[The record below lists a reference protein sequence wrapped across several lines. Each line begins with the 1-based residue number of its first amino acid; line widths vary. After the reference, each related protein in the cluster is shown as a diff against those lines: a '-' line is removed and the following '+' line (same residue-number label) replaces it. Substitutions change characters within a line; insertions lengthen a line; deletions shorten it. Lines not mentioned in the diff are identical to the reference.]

1 LSTAAS
7 RKKGTNTIQVTTLS
21 NGLRVATDRMDS
33 VETVSLGI
41 WAGVGTRHE
50 ILEHNGVAHLLEH
63 MAFKGTRRRSALEI
77 AQEIESVGGLLNAY
91 TGREQTAYYAKML
104 AEDMPLA
111 IDVLADILQNS
122 VYDEAE
128 LERERAVVLQEIGQA
143 EDTPDDIVFDHFQ
156 ETAFPD
162 QSMGWPVLG
171 RAEIV
176 RSLPREVVAG
186 YLESRYR
193 PERMIVAA
201 SGKVDHGQLVDLT
214 NRLLDRLPSGKL
226 PQAEPAVYRGG
237 EYKEQRDLEQV
248 NVVLGFDG
256 VSYHDPDYYP
266 AAVLSQLLGG
276 GMSSRLFQEVR
287 EKRGLVY
294 SIHTFSSS
302 YTDSGIFGVYAGTGE
317 TEAEEMMPV
326 ICDEILRVADT
337 LDPGEVARAAAQ
349 LKAGT
354 LMSREGTSS
363 RCEQLASQ
371 LLLYDRPIPTEEIV
385 AKIEAVGVEDVARI
399 ARRIF
404 SSSPTLTSL
413 GPVSRMPSLDEVRR
427 KLG

>member
-1 LSTAAS
+1 MNVAQKHRPNSVQ
-7 RKKGTNTIQVTTLS
+7 ITTLP

-50 ILEHNGVAHLLEH
+50 TAEHNGVAHLLEH
-63 MAFKGTRRRSALEI
+63 MAFKGTKRRNALEI
-77 AQEIESVGGLLNAY
+77 AQEIESVGGILNAY

-104 AEDMPLA
+104 SADMPLA
-111 IDVLADILQNS
+111 IDVLADILQDS

-143 EDTPDDIVFDHFQ
+143 EDTPDDIIFDQFQ
-156 ETAFPD
+156 EAAFPD
-162 QSMGWPVLG
+162 QPMGWPTLG
-171 RAEIV
+171 RAEIIG
-176 RSLPREVVAG
+176 SLPRDVVAH

-193 PERMIVAA
+193 PERMIVSAA
-201 SGKVDHGQLVDLT
+201 GNIDHDRLVDLAA
-214 NRLLDRLPSGKL
+214 RLLDRLPKGAAPGSEK
-226 PQAEPAVYRGG
+226 AVYKGG
-237 EYKEQRDLEQV
+237 EHREDRDLEQV
-248 NVVLGFDG
+248 NVVLGFSG
-256 VSYHDPDYYP
+256 VSYHDPDYYA

-302 YTDSGIFGVYAGTGE
+302 YSDAGLFGIYAGTGE
-317 TEAEEMMPV
+317 KEAAEMMPV
-326 ICDEILRVADT
+326 ICDEVLKVADN
-337 LDPGEVARAAAQ
+337 LSDEEVRRSAAQ

-371 LLLYDRPIPTEEIV
+371 LLLYDRPIPAEEVV
-385 AKIEAVGVEDVARI
+385 AKIEAVGVLDVVRVAK
-399 ARRIF
+399 RIF
-404 SSSPTLTSL
+404 ASPPTLASL
-413 GPVSRMPSLDEVRR
+413 GPVGQVPSLDAVRR
-427 KLG
+427 RLA

>member
-1 LSTAAS
+1 MNIQSKSTP
-7 RKKGTNTIQVTTLS
+7 TTVQITTLP

-33 VETVSLGI
+33 VETVSLGV

-50 ILEHNGVAHLLEH
+50 TKEHNGVAHLLEH
-63 MAFKGTRRRSALEI
+63 MAFKGTARRNARQI
-77 AQEIESVGGLLNAY
+77 AEEIESVGGILNAY

-104 AEDMPLA
+104 APDLPLA
-111 IDVLADILQNS
+111 VDVLGDILQHS
-122 VYDEAE
+122 TYDAAE

-143 EDTPDDIVFDHFQ
+143 EDTPDDIIFDHFQ
-156 ETAFPD
+156 EIAFPD
-162 QSMGWPVLG
+162 QPMGWPVLG
-171 RAEIV
+171 RAEIIG
-176 RSLPREVVAG
+176 RLPRDVVAH

-201 SGKVDHGQLVDLT
+201 AGKVDHDRLVDLAART
-214 NRLLDRLPSGKL
+214 LDCLPTGAR
-226 PQAEPAVYRGG
+226 PETPAAAYRGG
-237 EYKEQRDLEQV
+237 EHREERDLEQV
-248 NVVLGFDG
+248 NVVLGFAG
-256 VSYHDPDYYP
+256 VSYHDPDYYA

-302 YTDSGIFGVYAGTGE
+302 YSDCGLFGVYAGTGE
-317 TEAEEMMPV
+317 SEAAEMMPV
-326 ICDEILRVADT
+326 ICDEVMKVADT
-337 LDPGEVARAAAQ
+337 LEEIEVKRAAAQ

-371 LLLYDRPIPTEEIV
+371 LLLYDRAVPAEEVV
-385 AKIEAVGVEDVARI
+385 AKIDAVGSHDVARV
-399 ARRIF
+399 AKRIF
-404 SSSPTLTSL
+404 RSGPTLASL
-413 GPVSRMPSLDEVRR
+413 GPVARVPDLDAVRQR
-427 KLG
+427 LG

>member
-1 LSTAAS
+1 
-7 RKKGTNTIQVTTLS
+7 VP
-21 NGLRVATDRMDS
+21 
-33 VETVSLGI
+33 
-41 WAGVGTRHE
+41 
-50 ILEHNGVAHLLEH
+50 EHNGVAHLLEH
-63 MAFKGTRRRSALEI
+63 MAFKGTKRRSALDI

-111 IDVLADILQNS
+111 IDVLSDILQNS

-156 ETAFPD
+156 EAAFPD

-176 RSLPREVVAG
+176 RQLPRDVVAG

-193 PERMIVAA
+193 PEQMILAA
-201 SGKVDHGQLVDLT
+201 SGKIDHGQLVDLAS
-214 NRLLDRLPSGKL
+214 RLLDSLPSGSA
-226 PQAEPAVYRGG
+226 PRTERAAYRGG

-256 VSYHDPDYYP
+256 VSYHEPDYYP

-294 SIHTFSSS
+294 SIHTFSIS
-302 YTDSGIFGVYAGTGE
+302 YTDCGIFGVYAGTGE
-317 TEAEEMMPV
+317 AETEEMMPV
-326 ICDEILRVADT
+326 ICDEIMKVADS
-337 LDPGEVARAAAQ
+337 LDAVEVGRSAAQ

-385 AKIEAVGVEDVARI
+385 AKIEAVGVEDVARV

-404 SSSPTLTSL
+404 ATAPTLTSL

-427 KLG
+427 RLG